1 MTQTAKERL
10 TARQQQVLDF
20 IRDNMALYS
29 PTCRQ
34 IAAAIGAKSPHAAT
48 VHLDALERKG
58 HIRRTPGKPRN
69 IEVLA

>member
-20 IRDNMALYS
+20 IKANMAMYS

-48 VHLDALERKG
+48 CHLDALEKKG
-58 HIRRTPGKPRN
+58 LNRRTPGKPRN
-69 IEVLA
+69 IEVLP

>member
-20 IRDNMALYS
+20 IRENMAMFS
-29 PTCRQ
+29 PTVRQ

-58 HIRRTPGKPRN
+58 FIRRVPGKPRN
-69 IEVLA
+69 IEVLS

>member
-58 HIRRTPGKPRN
+58 FIRRTPGKPRN
-69 IEVLA
+69 IEVVS

>member
-20 IRDNMALYS
+20 IRENMAMFS
-29 PTCRQ
+29 PTVRQ

-58 HIRRTPGKPRN
+58 FIRRTPGKPRN
-69 IEVLA
+69 IEVVS